1 MRRPSDPV
9 ASYRFVLELGFLEAG
24 SFTECTGLM
33 AETKTVEYREGGR
46 NSSVLK
52 FPELGNVSNV
62 TLKRGVLTGEAADT
76 LFRWH
81 EDVMNGTFDNT
92 ANPNRR
98 SADPEEDID
107 KRIAIVLQDE
117 AGNEVKR
124 WRLFRAFPVKWVAP
138 DLKAMASEVALE
150 AIELACEGLEL
161 A

>member
-1 MRRPSDPV
+1 MRRPTDPV

-24 SFTECTGLM
+24 SFNECTGLM
-33 AETKTVEYREGGR
+33 AETKMVEYREGGR

-62 TLKRGVLTGEAADT
+62 TLKRGVLADQAADV

-81 EDVMNGTFDNT
+81 EDVMNGTFDSG

-98 SADPEEDID
+98 PSDPDEDID
-107 KRIAIVLQDE
+107 NRIAIVLQDD

-124 WRLFRAFPVKWVAP
+124 WRLFRAFPVKWVGP
-138 DLKAMASEVALE
+138 DLKAMASEVAVETL
-150 AIELACEGLEL
+150 ELACEGLEL